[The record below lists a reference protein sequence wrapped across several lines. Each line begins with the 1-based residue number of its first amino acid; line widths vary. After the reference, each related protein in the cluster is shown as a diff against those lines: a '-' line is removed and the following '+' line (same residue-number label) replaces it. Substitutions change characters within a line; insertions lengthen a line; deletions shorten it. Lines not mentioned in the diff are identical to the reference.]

1 MDIDAV
7 KEYLR
12 IDDDADDMTIEL
24 MMNAAKEYI
33 KDAVGKCDEKNPKTQ
48 MLFMLIIQDLYEN
61 RVLTV
66 KEADQATTDTCGR
79 INGSS
84 ATGVTTGGRKWLI
97 SEN

>member
-66 KEADQATTDTCGR
+66 KEADKQRLTHVVG

>member
-33 KDAVGKCDEKNPKTQ
+33 KDAVGKCVRRTKN
-48 MLFMLIIQDLYEN
+48 
-61 RVLTV
+61 
-66 KEADQATTDTCGR
+66 ADAIHAYHTGSLRKSCADSKGSRQTTTDTCGR

>member
-33 KDAVGKCDEKNPKTQ
+33 KDAVGKCEESKN
-48 MLFMLIIQDLYEN
+48 
-61 RVLTV
+61 
-66 KEADQATTDTCGR
+66 ADVIHAYHTGSLRKSCADSKGSRQATTDTCGR

>member
-33 KDAVGKCDEKNPKTQ
+33 KCDEKNPKTQ

-66 KEADQATTDTCGR
+66 KEADKQRLTHVVGSMVLQLQASQLEEE
-79 INGSS
+79 NG
-84 ATGVTTGGRKWLI
+84 
-97 SEN
+97 

>member
-1 MDIDAV
+1 MHIDAV

-66 KEADQATTDTCGR
+66 KQRLTHVVESMVLQLQASQLEEE
-79 INGSS
+79 NG
-84 ATGVTTGGRKWLI
+84 
-97 SEN
+97 

>member
-33 KDAVGKCDEKNPKTQ
+33 KDAVGKCDEKNPK
-48 MLFMLIIQDLYEN
+48 N
-61 RVLTV
+61 
-66 KEADQATTDTCGR
+66 ADVIHAYHTGSLRKSCADSKGSRQTTTDTCGR

>member
-24 MMNAAKEYI
+24 MMNAAREYI
-33 KDAVGKCDEKNPKTQ
+33 KDAVGKYDAKNPKTQ

-66 KEADQATTDTCGR
+66 KEADKQRLTHVVGSM
-79 INGSS
+79 ILQLQMSQLEEENG
-84 ATGVTTGGRKWLI
+84 
-97 SEN
+97 

>member
-33 KDAVGKCDEKNPKTQ
+33 KDAIHAYHTGSLRKSC
-48 MLFMLIIQDLYEN
+48 
-61 RVLTV
+61 
-66 KEADQATTDTCGR
+66 ADSKGSRQTTTDTCGR

>member
-33 KDAVGKCDEKNPKTQ
+33 KDAVV
-48 MLFMLIIQDLYEN
+48 MRRIQKRRCYSCLSY
-61 RVLTV
+61 
-66 KEADQATTDTCGR
+66 R
-79 INGSS
+79 IS
-84 ATGVTTGGRKWLI
+84 TKIVC
-97 SEN
+97 

>member
-33 KDAVGKCDEKNPKTQ
+33 KDAVGRYDEKNPKTRI
-48 MLFMLIIQDLYEN
+48 LFFAIMQDFYEN
-61 RVLTV
+61 RILTV
-66 KEADQATTDTCGR
+66 KEADKQRLSHVFGSIVLQLQMAELEAETDG
-79 INGSS
+79 
-84 ATGVTTGGRKWLI
+84 
-97 SEN
+97 

>member
-61 RVLTV
+61 RVLMSGNHNVDVIRIDHTQSYRG
-66 KEADQATTDTCGR
+66 QAKLR
-79 INGSS
+79 
-84 ATGVTTGGRKWLI
+84 L
-97 SEN
+97 SEQNIVEQIG

>member
-48 MLFMLIIQDLYEN
+48 MLFMLIIQNLYEN

-66 KEADQATTDTCGR
+66 KEADKQRLTHVVGSMVLQLQASQLEEE
-79 INGSS
+79 NG
-84 ATGVTTGGRKWLI
+84 
-97 SEN
+97 

>member
-12 IDDDADDMTIEL
+12 IDDDADDMTLEL
-24 MMNAAKEYI
+24 MMNAAREYI
-33 KDAVGKCDEKNPKTQ
+33 KDAVGKCDEKNPTQ

-66 KEADQATTDTCGR
+66 KEADKQLLTHVVGSMVLQLQVSQLEEE
-79 INGSS
+79 NG
-84 ATGVTTGGRKWLI
+84 
-97 SEN
+97 